1 MRTLTNICTKNYNV
15 MNEKKENY
23 TVPQCEVVEMETVTP
38 FLDDFSSGSQSGSLR
53 GYDNTNV
60 DDDE

>member
-1 MRTLTNICTKNYNV
+1 